1 MLPHEPRR
9 GPSFLDVPRKH
20 GLQGASMFI
29 RKLRPHE
36 RAATTVNHI
45 CIVRCHGVVTWS
57 GSIRI
62 AGATLAAAGRAK
74 FETIQEAEA
83 DGIKWARGHGTSQ
96 LLIDVSA
103 AS

>member
-1 MLPHEPRR
+1 
-9 GPSFLDVPRKH
+9 
-20 GLQGASMFI
+20 MFI

-36 RAATTVNHI
+36 RAAATVNHI
-45 CIVRCHGVVTWS
+45 RIHRRDGMVSWR
-57 GSIRI
+57 GSVHVG
-62 AGATLAAAGRAK
+62 GANMVADGRAK

-83 DGIKWARGHGTSQ
+83 DAIKWAGRNGTSQ